1 MHLHKPRSDLIS
13 IPSRQSASEPEY
25 VFTVAELETLCRWYS
40 ALKYAFPEANAFMVV
55 SHKDRYSIVGISNI
69 NRRASP
75 TGMLFK
81 HIEGGRA
88 AFSWLTE
95 ADTTSGPTESLNEI
109 TDPHIAVVACPA
121 DEATWLDRAGWLT
134 ILSERTIDES
144 P

>member
-1 MHLHKPRSDLIS
+1 MHLHKPSADIIP

-40 ALKYAFPEANAFMVV
+40 AIKYAFPEADLFMVV
-55 SHKDRYSIVGISNI
+55 SHKDRYSMVGISNI

-81 HIEGGRA
+81 HMKDGRA

-95 ADTTSGPTESLNEI
+95 ADTTIGPTESLNDI
-109 TDPHIAVVACPA
+109 TDPHIAAVACPA
-121 DEATWLDRAGWLT
+121 DEAMWLNRGGWTTVLR
-134 ILSERTIDES
+134 ERTTYES
-144 P
+144 L